1 MNNRALKQI
10 IAFILALLFLWVV
23 NYFFSDDGSRN
34 APKKSTVSEKSV
46 NASSA
51 KSGETFTVTRV
62 ADGDTIYVRDA
73 SGQSNRIRFLGIDA
87 PETKMAYGKQSQQAL
102 KKILDAAG
110 KKVQIIYSERDIH
123 NRIIGKVIADG
134 KDVNLEMIKT
144 AMPGISSVMPRMW
157 ILTTVSFTKRQKKKP
172 EQRNWDCGLIRTP
185 FLPGNGER
193 PIHVKTNNV

>member
-1 MNNRALKQI
+1 MKNRALQQI
-10 IAFILALLFLWVV
+10 LALILALLLLWVV
-23 NYFFSDDGSRN
+23 NYFFSDDGSKN
-34 APKKSTVSEKSV
+34 APKKSTVAEKSV
-46 NASSA
+46 ATPSP

-110 KKVQIIYSERDIH
+110 KKVQVVYTERDVH

-144 AMPGISSVMPRMW
+144 GNAWYFKRYAKDVDPNDRKLYAAAEKEARTKKLGLWADPDPVPPWDWRKANPR
-157 ILTTVSFTKRQKKKP
+157 
-172 EQRNWDCGLIRTP
+172 EN
-185 FLPGNGER
+185 
-193 PIHVKTNNV
+193 

>member
-144 AMPGISSVMPRMW
+144 GNAWYFKRYAKDVDPNDRKLYEAAEKEARAKKLGLWADPDPVPPWEWRKANPR
-157 ILTTVSFTKRQKKKP
+157 
-172 EQRNWDCGLIRTP
+172 EN
-185 FLPGNGER
+185 
-193 PIHVKTNNV
+193 

>member
-1 MNNRALKQI
+1 MAL
-10 IAFILALLFLWVV
+10 ILALLLLWVV
-23 NYFFSDDGSRN
+23 NYFFSDDGSKN
-34 APKKSTVSEKSV
+34 APT
-46 NASSA
+46 
-51 KSGETFTVTRV
+51 GETFTVTRV

-110 KKVQIIYSERDIH
+110 KKVQVVYTERDVH

-144 AMPGISSVMPRMW
+144 GNAWYFKRYAKDVDPNDRKLYAAAEKEARAKKLGLWADPDPVPPWDWRKANPR
-157 ILTTVSFTKRQKKKP
+157 
-172 EQRNWDCGLIRTP
+172 EN
-185 FLPGNGER
+185 
-193 PIHVKTNNV
+193 